1 MREGI
6 PTPGADVEMDALADA
21 IVDLGRL
28 HGRNVVAL
36 TVVVEDGEGV
46 LSKTMTED
54 GFAPIYREILA
65 AEVADDTHWD
75 SAYLQP

>member
-6 PTPGADVEMDALADA
+6 PTPGADVEMDALADLMVELA
-21 IVDLGRL
+21 LLRGRK
-28 HGRNVVAL
+28 VVAL
-36 TVVVEDGEGV
+36 TFVVEDGEGV
-46 LSKTMTED
+46 LSKSMTED

-65 AEVADDTHWD
+65 AEVADDAHWD